1 VELKDAIRQSYLV
14 QGLTDEEVQA
24 IIGIAEQR
32 TFTGG
37 QTLMRQFEKSN
48 DLMIVADGA
57 ARIITP
63 SGEPL
68 ADLAPGSVFGE
79 ISFLDDAPRSA
90 TVISVRNT
98 AVAVIPYTK
107 LRELMQGNAHTELV
121 ILRNLSKVLC
131 SHVRLANVQLEGMT
145 HRR

>member
-1 VELKDAIRQSYLV
+1 MELKDAIRQSYLV
-14 QGLTDEEVQA
+14 QGLTDEEIQA
-24 IIGIAEQR
+24 IISIAEQR

-37 QTLMRQFEKSN
+37 QTLMRQFERSN
-48 DLMIVADGA
+48 DLMVVIDGA

-98 AVAVIPYTK
+98 TVAVIPYNK
-107 LRELMQGNAHTELV
+107 LREIMQSNAHTELV
-121 ILRNLSKVLC
+121 ILRNLTKVLC

>member
-1 VELKDAIRQSYLV
+1 MTGRLFSRKGRKLVELKDAIRQSYLV

-107 LRELMQGNAHTELV
+107 L
-121 ILRNLSKVLC
+121 
-131 SHVRLANVQLEGMT
+131 
-145 HRR
+145 